1 MYAHQRAD
9 PANGLSVQPKPV
21 ERLLGQLYADRDYP
35 AGRLL
40 EAAKEYYTKVFGP
53 ASSEEKQVVFEI
65 TKLPIQII
73 APGHGLILKYNVQ
86 ELRRLY
92 EENGKG

>member
-1 MYAHQRAD
+1 M
-9 PANGLSVQPKPV
+9 
-21 ERLLGQLYADRDYP
+21 
-35 AGRLL
+35 
-40 EAAKEYYTKVFGP
+40 FGP